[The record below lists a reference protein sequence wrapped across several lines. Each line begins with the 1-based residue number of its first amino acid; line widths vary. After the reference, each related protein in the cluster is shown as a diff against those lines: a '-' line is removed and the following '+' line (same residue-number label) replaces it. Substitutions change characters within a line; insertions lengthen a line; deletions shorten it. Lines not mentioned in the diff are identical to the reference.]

1 MSCQRYEFPWRLLDS
16 LAQLGNGLDTL
27 LKEEC
32 SSSYSLS
39 STYSST
45 ILETAIRT
53 VHPCTQMD
61 IRVLYDTEVGMTHE
75 FIRFGETNFMGVNT
89 TNKVSSYVLKD
100 AGPNQTISL
109 LSSSKNPAS
118 QHYQIPDLYRPG
130 ATPEAATLRNS
141 SPSCLPV
148 AVLDS

>member
-1 MSCQRYEFPWRLLDS
+1 MRCQRYEFPWRLLDS

-109 LSSSKNPAS
+109 LSSSK
-118 QHYQIPDLYRPG
+118 I
-130 ATPEAATLRNS
+130 LRVNTIKYPIYIGLEQLLRQQ
-141 SPSCLPV
+141 PSGIARHRVFQLP
-148 AVLDS
+148 S